1 MKCKWYADF
10 ESVCTN
16 GECPY
21 RGGTCPTIEHPEACR
36 YAEAAPEVLKLKAP
50 RLSAK
55 ELAKTLR
62 LCDSTSCVGCALFEF
77 VDCGSAAKQ
86 QAADMLE
93 NLAAEK
99 DTKKP
104 EMQQRKPMIKITNT
118 EDFGFVCN
126 CAVRYCLMRRRTY
139 APATV
144 MGFIKPLLSMLDDK
158 TLYAMARDIA
168 DADNLGDVE
177 IDAPMWAEFLAE
189 IEKERK
195 RRKSD
200 ENA

>member
-1 MKCKWYADF
+1 MKCTWYADF
-10 ESVCTN
+10 EGVCTN
-16 GECPY
+16 DECPY
-21 RGGTCPTIEHPEACR
+21 SGDTCPTSEYPEACR
-36 YAEAAPEVLKLKAP
+36 YAEVAPEVLKLKAP

-104 EMQQRKPMIKITNT
+104 EMQWRKPMIKIANT
-118 EDFGFVCN
+118 EDFGFVCL
-126 CAVRYCLMRRRTY
+126 CAVRYCLGRRTY
-139 APATV
+139 APGTV

-158 TLYAMARDIA
+158 TLYVMARDIA
-168 DADNLGDVE
+168 ESDSLGDAE
-177 IDAPMWAEFLAE
+177 IDAPMWTEFLAE

-195 RRKSD
+195 RRKND